1 MILGRSEPQK
11 EEIKLR
17 VAEALKR
24 DVGRGIV
31 RFDRRYQKMIG
42 VEPGD
47 IVEIEGERVTAAIV
61 ANSHPDDKGLDIIRM
76 DGYIRKNA
84 GVSIGDY
91 VTIRRAQVK
100 EAKKVVLA
108 PAQKGVIV
116 QIPGDIIK
124 NNLLGRPVVKGDI
137 VVASGRGDL
146 YYSSGTP
153 FDEIFRGFFEAMSV
167 GFGEL
172 KFMVVNTIPKG
183 IVQIT
188 YNTEVE
194 VLPQAVEV
202 REEKIPEV
210 TYEDI
215 GGLKEAIQ
223 KIREM
228 VELPLKHPELF
239 ERLGIEPPKGVLL
252 YGPPGTG
259 KTLLA
264 KAVANEANAYFI
276 AINGPEIMSKYYGES
291 EERLREIF
299 KEAEENAPAIIFID
313 EIDAIAPKR
322 EEVVGEV
329 EKRVVSQLLTLMDGL
344 KGRGKV
350 IVIGATNRPDALD
363 PALRRPGRFDREIE
377 VGVPD
382 KQGRKEILQIHTR
395 GMPIE
400 PDFEK
405 DAVIKVLK
413 DLEKDERFEKEKIEK
428 IIEKVSKAN
437 SEDEIKEILKEDG
450 NVYVEVRNR
459 LIDKLLEELA
469 EVTHG
474 FVGAD
479 LAALAREAAMVVLRR
494 LINEGKINPEAESIP
509 REVLEE
515 LKVTKRDFYEA
526 LKMVEP
532 SALREVLI
540 EVPNVHWDDIGGLEE
555 VKQELREA
563 VEWPLKYPKAFK
575 KLGITPPKGVLLYGP
590 PGTGKT
596 LLAKAVATESE
607 ANFIAVRGPEVL
619 SKWVGESEK
628 RIREIFRKAR
638 QAAPAIIFI
647 DEIDAIAP
655 ARGTSEGE
663 KVTDRIINQLL
674 TEMDG
679 LVENSGVVV
688 IAATNR
694 PDILDPALLRPGRF
708 DRLILVPAPDEEAR
722 FEIFKVHT
730 RSMPLADDVDLR
742 ELARRTEGYTGA
754 DIAAVCREAALNAL
768 RRVVKSVPKEKLEEE
783 SEEFLN
789 KLVVTRKDFEE
800 ALKKVKPSVSK
811 YMMEYYRQF
820 EEARKRVSGESVGRE
835 PDYFTG

>member
-1 MILGRSEPQK
+1 MIFKKDDERYEK
-11 EEIKLR
+11 IKLR

-31 RFDRRYQKMIG
+31 RFDRKYQKQLG

-47 IVEIEGERVTAAIV
+47 IVELIGERSTAAIV
-61 ANSHPDDKGLDIIRM
+61 ANPHPDDRGLDIIRM
-76 DGYIRKNA
+76 DGYIRRNA

-91 VTIRRAQVK
+91 VTVAKAEVQ

-108 PAQKGVIV
+108 PAQKGVFV
-116 QIPGDIIK
+116 QIPGDMVK
-124 NNLLGRPVVKGDI
+124 GNLLGRPVVKGDL
-137 VVASGRGDL
+137 VVASNRSEG
-146 YYSSGTP
+146 YYGGSP
-153 FDEIFRGFFEAMSV
+153 FDDLLRGLFEAMPL

-172 KFMVVNTIPKG
+172 KFMVVSTVPKG

-202 REEKIPEV
+202 REEAIPEV

-215 GGLKEAIQ
+215 GGLSDAIQ

-264 KAVANEANAYFI
+264 KAVANEANAHFI
-276 AINGPEIMSKYYGES
+276 AINGPEIMSKFYGES

-299 KEAEENAPAIIFID
+299 KEAEENAPSIIFID

-350 IVIGATNRPDALD
+350 IVIAATNRPDALD

-382 KQGRKEILQIHTR
+382 KKGRKEILQIHTR
-395 GMPIE
+395 GMPLE
-400 PDFEK
+400 PDYDK
-405 DAVIKVLK
+405 TIVIKVLRELLK
-413 DLEKDERFEKEKIEK
+413 RGAFDSKRIERLIKLVESAKSDEGVKEALKSEGDLYP
-428 IIEKVSKAN
+428 
-437 SEDEIKEILKEDG
+437 EI
-450 NVYVEVRNR
+450 RTR
-459 LIDKLLEELA
+459 LIDRMLEEIA
-469 EVTHG
+469 EKTHG

-494 LINEGKINPEAESIP
+494 LINEGKISPEHERIP
-509 REVLEE
+509 PEVLAE
-515 LKVTKRDFYEA
+515 LRVKKSDFYEA

-540 EVPNVHWDDIGGLEE
+540 EMPNVRWEDIGGLEE
-555 VKQELREA
+555 AKQELREA
-563 VEWPLKYPKAFK
+563 VEWPLKYPKAFQR
-575 KLGITPPKGVLLYGP
+575 LGIEPPRGVLLYGP

-607 ANFIAVRGPEVL
+607 ANFIGIRGPEVL

-638 QAAPAIIFI
+638 QAAPTVIFI

-655 ARGTSEGE
+655 ARGSDMSR
-663 KVTDRIINQLL
+663 VTDRLINQLL

-679 LVENSGVVV
+679 IERNSGVVV

-708 DRLILVPAPDEEAR
+708 DRMILVPAPDEKAR
-722 FEIFKVHT
+722 LEIFKVHT
-730 RSMPLADDVDLR
+730 RRVPLSADVDLK
-742 ELARRTEGYTGA
+742 ELAKKTEGYSGA
-754 DIAAVCREAALNAL
+754 DIEALVREAALIAM
-768 RRVVKSVPKEKLEEE
+768 RRIMRELPRDLVEEE
-783 SEEFLN
+783 SEEFLE
-789 KLVVTRKDFEE
+789 KLKVSKTDFTRAMKKVRPSITSYMVDYYRNFEE
-800 ALKKVKPSVSK
+800 
-811 YMMEYYRQF
+811 Q
-820 EEARKRVSGESVGRE
+820 RKGRPE
-835 PDYFTG
+835 RGKGGPDYFTF

>member
-1 MILGRSEPQK
+1 MIFGKDSDEK
-11 EEIKLR
+11 VEEVKLR

-31 RFDRRYQKMIG
+31 RFDKKYQKKLG

-47 IVEIEGERVTAAIV
+47 IVALIGERTTAAIV
-61 ANSHPDDKGLDIIRM
+61 ANPHPDDRGLDIIRM
-76 DGYIRKNA
+76 DGYTRRNA

-91 VTIRRAQVK
+91 VTVRKAEVH

-108 PAQKGVIV
+108 PAQKGVFI
-116 QIPGDIIK
+116 QIPGDVVK
-124 NNLLGRPVVKGDI
+124 GNLLGRPVVKGDLL
-137 VVASGRGDL
+137 VASSRSET
-146 YYSSGTP
+146 YYSSP
-153 FDEIFRGFFEAMSV
+153 FDELFRGLFEAMPF

-172 KFMVVNTIPKG
+172 KFVVVNTVPKG

-202 REEKIPEV
+202 REESIPEV

-215 GGLKEAIQ
+215 GGLDEAIQ

-264 KAVANEANAYFI
+264 KAVANEANAHFI
-276 AINGPEIMSKYYGES
+276 AINGPEIMSKFYGES

-299 KEAEENAPAIIFID
+299 KEAEENAPSIIFID

-344 KGRGKV
+344 KSRGKV
-350 IVIGATNRPDALD
+350 IVIAATNRPDAID

-400 PDFEK
+400 PEFRK
-405 DAVIKVLK
+405 SKVIEI
-413 DLEKDERFEKEKIEK
+413 LEKLEQNDAYREAVEKALPKVREAKDEE
-428 IIEKVSKAN
+428 
-437 SEDEIKEILKEDG
+437 EIKRALR
-450 NVYVEVRNR
+450 EVDEKLYDEVKAK
-459 LIDKLLEELA
+459 LIDDLLEELA
-469 EVTHG
+469 EKTHG

-494 LINEGKINPEAESIP
+494 LINEGKINPEQEKIP
-509 REVLEE
+509 PEVLSE
-515 LKVTKRDFYEA
+515 LRVRKEDFYEA

-540 EVPNVHWDDIGGLEE
+540 EVPNVHWEDIGGLEN

-563 VEWPLKYPKAFK
+563 VEWPLKYPKAFQR
-575 KLGITPPKGVLLYGP
+575 LGIEPPRGVLLYGP

-607 ANFIAVRGPEVL
+607 ANFIGIRGPEVL

-628 RIREIFRKAR
+628 RVREIFRKAR
-638 QAAPAIIFI
+638 QAAPTVVFI

-655 ARGTSEGE
+655 ARGMEGDR
-663 KVTDRIINQLL
+663 VTDRLINQLL

-679 LVENSGVVV
+679 IQENSGVVV

-694 PDILDPALLRPGRF
+694 PDIIDPALLRPGRF
-708 DRLILVPAPDEEAR
+708 DRLILVPAPDEKAR
-722 FEIFKVHT
+722 LEILKVHT
-730 RSMPLADDVDLR
+730 RRVPLAEDVNLR
-742 ELARRTEGYTGA
+742 ELAKKTEGYSGA
-754 DIAAVCREAALNAL
+754 DLEALVREAALRAM
-768 RRVVKSVPKEKLEEE
+768 RRVMRELPRELVEREDERFLERLKV
-783 SEEFLN
+783 S
-789 KLVVTRKDFEE
+789 RRDFEE
-800 ALKKVKPSVSK
+800 ALKKVKPSITP
-811 YMMEYYRQF
+811 YMVEYYKNF
-820 EEARKRVSGESVGRE
+820 EEKRAKKPGRE
-835 PDYFTG
+835 GEEYYTF

>member
-1 MILGRSEPQK
+1 MIFGK
-11 EEIKLR
+11 GDDKTGEIKLR

-24 DVGRGIV
+24 DVGRGIA
-31 RFDRRYQKMIG
+31 RFDRKYQRQLG

-47 IVEIEGERVTAAIV
+47 IVELVGERSTAAIV
-61 ANSHPDDKGLDIIRM
+61 ANPHPDDRGLDIVRM
-76 DGYIRKNA
+76 DGYIRRNA

-91 VTIRRAQVK
+91 ITVRRAEVQ
-100 EAKKVVLA
+100 EAKKVTLA
-108 PAQKGVIV
+108 PAQKSVFL
-116 QIPGDIIK
+116 QIPGEMVK
-124 NNLLGRPVVKGDI
+124 GNLLGRPLVKGDL
-137 VVASGRGDL
+137 VVASSQSETGFYGG
-146 YYSSGTP
+146 SP
-153 FDEIFRGFFEAMSV
+153 FDDIIRGLFQSMPL

-172 KFMVVNTIPKG
+172 KFVVVNTVPKG

-202 REEKIPEV
+202 REETIPEV

-215 GGLKEAIQ
+215 GGLSDAIQ

-264 KAVANEANAYFI
+264 KAVANEANAHFI
-276 AINGPEIMSKYYGES
+276 AINGPEVMSKFYGES

-299 KEAEENAPAIIFID
+299 KEAEENAPSIIFID

-350 IVIGATNRPDALD
+350 IVIAATNRPGALD

-400 PDFEK
+400 PEFRRDKVIEILEELEGNETYR
-405 DAVIKVLK
+405 DAAERAIIKVKKAESEVDIKKALR
-413 DLEKDERFEKEKIEK
+413 EADERLYDE
-428 IIEKVSKAN
+428 VKA
-437 SEDEIKEILKEDG
+437 
-450 NVYVEVRNR
+450 R
-459 LIDKLLEELA
+459 LIDGLLGELA

-479 LAALAREAAMVVLRR
+479 LAALAREAAMAALRR
-494 LINEGKINPEAESIP
+494 LIKDGKIDFEAEHIP
-509 REVLEE
+509 KEVLEE
-515 LKVTKRDFYEA
+515 LKVTRRDFYEA
-526 LKMVEP
+526 LKMIEP
-532 SALREVLI
+532 SALREVLL
-540 EVPNVHWDDIGGLEE
+540 EVPNIHWDDVGGLED
-555 VKQELREA
+555 VKEELREA
-563 VEWPLKYPKAFK
+563 VEWPLKYPEAFTG
-575 KLGITPPKGVLLYGP
+575 LGINPPKGILLYGP

-596 LLAKAVATESE
+596 LLAKAVANESE
-607 ANFIAVRGPEVL
+607 ANFIAIKGPEVL

-628 RIREIFRKAR
+628 NIREIFRKAR
-638 QAAPAIIFI
+638 QAAPTVVFI

-655 ARGTSEGE
+655 RRGTDVNR
-663 KVTDRIINQLL
+663 VTDRLINQLL

-679 LVENSGVVV
+679 IQENSGVV
-688 IAATNR
+688 IIGATNR
-694 PDILDPALLRPGRF
+694 PDIIDPALLRPGRF
-708 DRLILVPAPDEEAR
+708 DRLILVPAPDEKAR
-722 FEIFKVHT
+722 LEIFRVHT
-730 RSMPLADDVDLR
+730 RKVPLAEDVNLE
-742 ELARRTEGYTGA
+742 ELTKRTEGYTGA
-754 DIAAVCREAALNAL
+754 DIEAAVREAAMLAMRRAL
-768 RRVVKSVPKEKLEEE
+768 QEGIIRPGMKADEVRRKVQ
-783 SEEFLN
+783 
-789 KLVVTRKDFEE
+789 VTMKDFEK
-800 ALKKVKPSVSK
+800 ALKKIGPS
-811 YMMEYYRQF
+811 MGEETMEYYRKIQEQF
-820 EEARKRVSGESVGRE
+820 KQAHGA
-835 PDYFTG
+835 